1 MSDKEIKDEPI
12 VDLGGTLSKSEQF
25 FVQYKKP
32 LLTAAVALGLVV
44 GGYILYQNFVVA
56 PASEEARKD
65 LWKAAEQFD
74 RGNDT
79 SAVKGVKKEF
89 MGFEEIADEYSNTN
103 EGNLAKYYLA
113 VAYFKQK
120 KFDQALEE
128 IEAFDAKGEMLPHMK
143 NTLIG
148 DIYVEK
154 NMNEEALKKYISA
167 AKGANNVL
175 ISPICLKK
183 AAILSEQLGK
193 NEDAVKYYEEIIS
206 AYFNDPMK
214 YGMEKQK
221 TEKALAVVKAKV
233 ALKEGK

>member
-12 VDLGGTLSKSEQF
+12 VDLGGTISKSEQF

-32 LLTAAVALGLVV
+32 LLTAAVAVGLGAVV
-44 GGYILYQNFVVA
+44 WVLYQSQVVE
-56 PASEEARKD
+56 PASVEARKE
-65 LWKAAEQFD
+65 LWKAADAFD
-74 RGNDT
+74 KGNDT
-79 SAVKGVKKEF
+79 AAVKGVKKEF
-89 MGFEEIADEYSNTN
+89 MGFEEIAEEYGNTN
-103 EGNLAKYYLA
+103 EGNIARYYLA
-113 VAYFKQK
+113 VSYFKQK

-143 NTLIG
+143 TTLIG
-148 DIYVEK
+148 DIYVEQNK
-154 NMNEEALKKYISA
+154 NEEALKKYVSA

-193 NEDAVKYYEEIIS
+193 NEDAIKYYEEIIT
-206 AYFNDPMK
+206 AYYNDPMK
-214 YGMEKQK
+214 YGMEKQQ